1 MVNVITIEREY
12 GCGAGTIAKQI
23 AAKLG
28 WTLWDREITSEIAR
42 RLKCDVRSVE
52 QREERPDPAFYRL
65 VKAFMRGSYE
75 DSYTGGSLELLDAEQ
90 LARLFEKVI
99 QNIASR
105 GNCVIVGR
113 GSPYFLREREDALR
127 VFLYAGYEEKMRR
140 LTALGTSEEEA
151 EELLERV
158 DRERAT
164 FVKRY
169 YGQIWPKREL
179 YHLMINTGVGD
190 DGVLEAIQFEMDLLN
205 KKNLVLRM

>member
-12 GCGAGTIAKQI
+12 GCGAGAIAKQI
-23 AAKLG
+23 ATKLG

-75 DSYTGGSLELLDAEQ
+75 DSFTGGSLELLDAEQ

-99 QNIASR
+99 QNIAGR

-113 GSPYFLREREDALR
+113 GSPYFLREREDTLR
-127 VFLYAGYEEKMRR
+127 IFLYASYEEKMRR
-140 LTALGTSEEEA
+140 LTAQDISEEEA

-169 YGQIWPKREL
+169 YGQTWPKREL
-179 YHLMINTGVGD
+179 YHLMINTGMGD
-190 DGVLEAIQFEMDLLN
+190 ESVLEVIQFEMDLLN
-205 KKNLVLRM
+205 KKNLVLRK